1 MTNLDDKITA
11 LTAAWYAYVNLDHH
25 KDRDCHFY
33 IEKVWSYGKPPV
45 YRVSHP
51 GYITDFASPTF
62 KTAGEAHLWLY
73 RALRRRCEDA
83 VKSLREPEVYEDY
96 VWQGEDHGSRVIREL
111 EMALA
116 L

>member
-1 MTNLDDKITA
+1 LSEIDEKITA

-33 IEKVWSYGKPPV
+33 IEKVWSYGEPPV

-51 GYITDFASPTF
+51 GYITDFASQDFRTS
-62 KTAGEAHLWLY
+62 GEAHLWLH
-73 RALRRRCEDA
+73 RTLRRRCEGA
-83 VKSLREPEVYEDY
+83 LKNLRAEEY
-96 VWQGEDHGSRVIREL
+96 VWQGEDHGARAISEL
-111 EMALA
+111 EAALA